1 MVDIQTLV
9 VIGGYLPPWVL
20 GLVVEWTL
28 QHQGELLNLWER
40 AGNNHPLYKV
50 APLE

>member
-9 VIGGYLPPWVL
+9 VIGGYLPPRVL

-28 QHQGELLNLWER
+28 QHNEELLDLWGR
-40 AGNNHPLYKV
+40 AGNNQPLYRV